1 MKALKTFNL
10 SSANEW
16 LLSLTI
22 DEINALYKKYE
33 DYLLEMDSNEILDYL
48 YFKEKNKETAYN
60 YTNLIN

>member
-48 YFKEKNKETAYN
+48 YFKEKHKETAYN